1 MAIALVLEV
10 LKIVYTDF
18 HSTVWTFS
26 STNHGCGREGSDYDD

>member
-1 MAIALVLEV
+1 MAIALV

-18 HSTVWTFS
+18 HSAVWTFS